1 MRVTFHYDKKAVIGA
16 LRFHFLN
23 RMETKVIRVLFII
36 FFLLAIFGYL
46 KAIVPYA
53 AVVLVFLIIVALTLV
68 LWKILPNTIYK
79 KARTFHEPSI
89 ELDFSEEGM
98 SIATQLGG
106 RRLAWESFNRVLE
119 TGYFFYLYQS
129 KNAFFLIPADAFNDQ
144 ERSQFREL
152 LHRHVDS
159 YRVKTA

>member
-1 MRVTFHYDKKAVIGA
+1 MRVKFHYDKKAVIGA

-53 AVVLVFLIIVALTLV
+53 VVVLVFLVIVALTVV
-68 LWKILPNTIYK
+68 LWKILPATIYK

-89 ELDFSEEGM
+89 ELDISEEGM
-98 SIATQLGG
+98 SITTQQGG
-106 RRLAWESFNRVLE
+106 RQLAWQNFNRVLE

-129 KNAFFLIPADAFNDQ
+129 KNAFFLIPADAFGDS
-144 ERSQFREL
+144 ERSEFRAL
-152 LHRHVDS
+152 LQRHVGS
-159 YRVKTA
+159 YRIRTA